1 MSESAHRRGPSRW
14 IGADVELQGWERGV
28 SRLADVVAE
37 QTDRCLEVYE
47 KDPSRIE
54 QDANNELRISSGG
67 YNDRQL
73 EELIQNAVDAARS
86 GGGRIEVLLTQR
98 ALYVANDGKPFDEAG
113 LLSIMAS
120 DISTKDQES
129 VGKFG
134 IGFKSVLAVSA
145 TPKVLSR
152 SISFGFD
159 SDWSE
164 KMLRG
169 EGYVCPSYPAMRL
182 AKLIDPVAEA
192 SADPQLAGLMSWAST
207 VVVLPLST
215 SYLSLSRRLYDFPAE
230 FVLFSPHIRRATLRN
245 LAEPTDPITKRGR
258 KPVREVVAEPGE
270 GPLTT
275 LRAGGEST
283 TWAVAEAVHRPNAQ
297 ELQDGGHV
305 AAREE
310 VTVRYAVMIPPGTS
324 DGAFW
329 AYFPTREGTTLSGLV
344 NAPWKLSDD
353 RTRLLA
359 GDFNEAILRR
369 VLPRLVGEV
378 IAAFSTSDSP
388 VRALDVLPARGR
400 EVRGWADDVINQP
413 VFDRMREVPSL
424 PDGNGVL
431 HVPRELR
438 WAGDLPATWTDAWSE
453 VPGAPRDRWVH
464 PDVNTNVERRNKVRR
479 LLICGGADDEGNAG
493 INEWFEALVAH
504 GTAEESAAAIRLAA
518 LIVGDIARREE
529 SLRIRMQRGLAN
541 AQIVRLEDGSFR
553 SPLRGKVFVRVNGD
567 TREDVEFVD
576 PALASM
582 PGIRE
587 ALATLG
593 VVVMDRSGELRA
605 LLTRA
610 KQREFI
616 RNPGPVWE
624 RIWEVLRDVP
634 SATGLEILREDLGHR
649 LELQAR
655 VRTAAG
661 TWVSPGNAYLAG
673 AIVPVDGSRDRDRL
687 IDPHFHRSDA
697 ELLREI
703 GAVDSPV
710 WRHDMP
716 REDWLDPYEDVLR
729 DKFVAAQ
736 TGPRP
741 DRSKLAVDGA
751 APPWP
756 LQPLLEMSDAAR
768 AAVTQHILAR
778 GKPDAWTVRHTTT
791 SSYGSQRFAAPEIYF
806 VRKFGLLP
814 TAFGLLPP
822 HRVLTADD
830 AYDPRVLPVFE
841 IGEQLAKSIGLRE
854 DHESFRE
861 NDWQSL
867 KSIADGWTTSEDDDV
882 RRSDFYTWLAGN
894 LEPETLVVRVGRGRQ
909 AVQRQHVGVTADLG
923 IYSSMIDAMVP
934 ALLVTDPEDVDRLIA
949 LWGLQAGKNLLQEE
963 LVVERSGEPFYLT
976 DAFPPLKFR
985 LGPEDRDVQLQPC
998 SRIVRMIATPQGQ
1011 RARPIPALR
1020 DDQVVHVT
1028 ATAPTELL
1036 VQASNALGL
1045 SLDRLAITQI
1055 FDEMERK
1062 SANQRRQK
1070 IKKAADN
1077 DLRLLEAVGEEAL
1090 RRIVPK
1096 QALDALENR
1105 PEGVQ
1110 AEEVAALARAVHGV
1124 GILRSLRAALE
1135 EAGLEPPKE
1144 WAGRR
1149 LTRNWVESLGFPAD
1163 WAGFPSTPRPAVE
1176 VIDGPVELKPLHDY
1190 QENVTDR
1197 IKSLLR
1203 HVGPDRGM
1211 VSLPTGAGKT
1221 RVAVEALVNGLR
1233 DGDIDI
1239 TKPLVWIAQTDELCE
1254 QAAESWTYVWRAI
1267 GPQIPMRLGR
1277 LWANNEIPE
1286 EPGAFQLVIGG
1297 VDKLRTIKDRS
1308 GGSYEWLRQ
1317 PSVVVVDEAHT
1328 SIAPTYTQV
1337 LEWLGRGTRGRAQDD
1352 RRPLIGLTATPFRGM
1367 SKEETERLVGRYD
1380 ANRLDRG
1387 SFVHAD
1393 NPYPELQ
1400 AQGVL
1405 ASVRQEVIDGSDVT
1419 FTASDIDEIEKLR
1432 RLPAAVSER
1441 LGGDLDRTLRVVDS
1455 IAELP
1460 DDWTIIAF
1468 APSVENARVM
1478 AALLSHRGIPAV
1490 SISSDTESAARRHYV
1505 EEFKAGRIRV
1515 LTNYNVLTQGF
1526 DAPKVRAVY
1535 VARPTFSPNVYQQM
1549 IGRGLRGLKNGG
1561 SEEVL
1566 IVNVRD
1572 NFEKYGDMLAFNE
1585 FDYLWSR

>member
-1 MSESAHRRGPSRW
+1 M
-14 IGADVELQGWERGV
+14 QGWERGA
-28 SRLADVVAE
+28 SRLADVVAA

-47 KDPSRIE
+47 KDPSRVE

-73 EELIQNAVDAARS
+73 EELVQNAVDAARS
-86 GGGRIEVLLTQR
+86 GGERVEVVLTRR

-120 DISTKDQES
+120 DISTKDDES

-145 TPKVLSR
+145 MPKVMSR
-152 SISFGFD
+152 SVSFGFD
-159 SDWSE
+159 RNWSE
-164 KMLRG
+164 KMLRE
-169 EGYVCPSYPAMRL
+169 EGYISPSYPTMRL
-182 AKLIDPVAEA
+182 ARLVDPAAEA
-192 SADPQLAGLMSWAST
+192 SSDPQLAELMSWAST

-215 SYLSLSRRLYDFPAE
+215 SYTSLSRRLYDFPAE
-230 FVLFSPHIRRATLRN
+230 FVLFSPHIRQATLRN
-245 LAEPTDPITKRGR
+245 LAEADDPVPKRGR
-258 KPVREVVAEPGE
+258 KAIREVVAVPGD
-270 GPLTT
+270 GLLTT
-275 LRAGGEST
+275 LCAGGEST
-283 TWAVAEAVHRPNAQ
+283 TWAVSGSSYRPNAQ
-297 ELQDGGHV
+297 ELHDGGHV
-305 AAREE
+305 AARDE
-310 VTVRYAVMIPPGTS
+310 VSVRYAVMVPPGTS
-324 DGAFW
+324 DGSFW
-329 AYFPTREGTTLSGLV
+329 AYFPTQERTTLSGLV

-353 RTRLLA
+353 RTRLLS
-359 GDFNEAILRR
+359 GEFNEALLRH
-369 VLPRLVGEV
+369 VLPKLVGEA
-378 IAAFSTSDSP
+378 IAAFDRSDEP
-388 VRALDVLPARGR
+388 VRALDILPARGK
-400 EVRGWADDVINQP
+400 EGRGWADDMINQP
-413 VFDRMREVPSL
+413 VFDRLREVPSL
-424 PDGNGVL
+424 PDGDGTL
-431 HVPRELR
+431 RIPAELR
-438 WAGDLPATWTDAWSE
+438 WPGDLPATWTDAWSD
-453 VPGAPRDRWVH
+453 VPGAPRNRWVH
-464 PDVNTNVERRNKVRR
+464 PDVNTNPERRNKVRR
-479 LLICGGADDEGNAG
+479 LLRCGGADDEGNAG
-493 INEWFEALVAH
+493 ISEWLEALVQG

-518 LIVGDIARREE
+518 TIVSDIGRQEE
-529 SLRIRMQRGLAN
+529 RLRIRMQRGLAN
-541 AQIVRLEDGSFR
+541 AQIVRLEDGTFR
-553 SPLRGKVFVRVNGD
+553 SPTRGRVFVRVNGD
-567 TREDVEFVD
+567 TRDDVEFVD
-576 PALASM
+576 PVLASM
-582 PGIRE
+582 PGIRD
-587 ALATLG
+587 ALDMLG

-605 LLTRA
+605 LLARA

-616 RNPGPVWE
+616 RSPGPVWE
-624 RIWEVLRDVP
+624 QIWEVLRDIP
-634 SATGLEILREDLGHR
+634 LATGLEILHEDLGQR

-655 VRTAAG
+655 IRTAAG
-661 TWVSPGNAYLAG
+661 TWVAPGNAYLAG
-673 AIVPVDGSRDRDRL
+673 AIVPADGSRDRDRL
-687 IDPHFHRSDA
+687 IDPRFHRADT
-697 ELLREI
+697 ELLHEI

-710 WRHDMP
+710 WRHDTP
-716 REDWLDPYEDVLR
+716 REDWMDPYDDGVR
-729 DKFVAAQ
+729 DKFVADQNGA
-736 TGPRP
+736 RP
-741 DRSKLAVDGA
+741 DRSKLVVDGA

-756 LQPLLEMSDAAR
+756 LQPLLEMSDEAR
-768 AAVTQHILAR
+768 AAATQHILAR
-778 GKPDAWTVRHTTT
+778 GRPEPWTVRHTTI
-791 SSYGSQRFAAPEIYF
+791 SSYGSQRFGAPEIYF

-830 AYDPRVLPVFE
+830 AYDPKALPVFE
-841 IGEQLAKSIGLRE
+841 IGDQLGKSIGLKD

-861 NDWQSL
+861 KDWLSL
-867 KSIADGWTTSEDDDV
+867 KTIADGWTTSDNDDV

-894 LEPETLVVRVGRGRQ
+894 LEPEKLVVRVGRGRQ
-909 AVQRQHVGVTADLG
+909 GVERQHVGVTADLG
-923 IYSSMIDAMVP
+923 VYSAMIDAMVP
-934 ALLVTDPEDVDRLIA
+934 ALLVTDPEDVDRLIE

-963 LVVERSGEPFYLT
+963 VVVERSGEPFFLT
-976 DAFPPLKFR
+976 DAFPPLKLR
-985 LGPEDRDVQLQPC
+985 LGTEDRDVQLQPC

-1011 RARPIPALR
+1011 KAKPIPALR
-1020 DDQVVHVT
+1020 EDQVVHVT
-1028 ATAPTELL
+1028 ATSPAERL
-1036 VQASNALGL
+1036 VQATNALGL
-1045 SLDRLAITQI
+1045 SLDRQAIAQI
-1055 FDEMERK
+1055 FDEMERSK
-1062 SANQRRQK
+1062 ANQRRQK
-1070 IKKAADN
+1070 IRKAASN

-1090 RRIVPK
+1090 RRVVPK
-1096 QALDALENR
+1096 QALDALHNR
-1105 PEGVQ
+1105 PDGVR

-1124 GILRSLRAALE
+1124 GILRALKAALD

-1149 LTRNWVESLGFPAD
+1149 LTRTWVESLGFPAD

-1176 VIDGPVELKPLHDY
+1176 IIDGPVELKPLHDY

-1203 HVGPDRGM
+1203 HIGPDRGM

-1233 DGDIDI
+1233 DGDIDVS
-1239 TKPLVWIAQTDELCE
+1239 KPLVWIAQTDELCE

-1277 LWANNEIPE
+1277 LWASNEVPE
-1286 EPGAFQLVIGG
+1286 EPGAFQLV
-1297 VDKLRTIKDRS
+1297 VASVKKLRSVRDRP
-1308 GGSYEWLRQ
+1308 GDTYDWIRR

-1380 ANRLDRG
+1380 GNRLDRG

-1405 ASVRQEVIDGSDVT
+1405 AAVRQDMIDGTDVK
-1419 FTASDIDEIEKLR
+1419 FTESDIAEIEKNR
-1432 RLPAAVSER
+1432 WLPSSVTER
-1441 LGGDLDRTLRVVDS
+1441 LGGNLDRTLRVVDS

-1526 DAPKVRAVY
+1526 DAPKVRAIY

-1585 FDYLWSR
+1585 FEYLWSRS